1 MKVIVR
7 CLGCSKVTRFY
18 GSYKVK
24 ILEDC
29 KELISG
35 QHSIQEFE
43 GRICKNCAA
52 HAGYKFK
59 GFEKEI

>member
-29 KELISG
+29 NIILKRLSPTLLPETILTS
-35 QHSIQEFE
+35 
-43 GRICKNCAA
+43 C
-52 HAGYKFK
+52 
-59 GFEKEI
+59 